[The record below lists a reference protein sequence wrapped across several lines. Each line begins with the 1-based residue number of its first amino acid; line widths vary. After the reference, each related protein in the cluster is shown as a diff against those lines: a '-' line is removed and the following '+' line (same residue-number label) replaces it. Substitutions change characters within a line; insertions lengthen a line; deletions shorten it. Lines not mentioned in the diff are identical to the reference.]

1 LIGESCLLNLHKETS
16 NNYSSYI
23 MEYINS
29 TDVALQHRSRSEQ
42 DKHIRRIIYAR

>member
-1 LIGESCLLNLHKETS
+1 
-16 NNYSSYI
+16 

-42 DKHIRRIIYAR
+42 DKHIRRIINARQERDKN